1 MRPIRETVSAVG
13 NSQWVPINYLQRAI
27 QIGLAVVPW
36 STATGL
42 TCVVQETLDDISA
55 SNIVTI
61 ARVTTTATVTDTG
74 PLGLGHGLSTGDSVI
89 IKGSGSTNL
98 DSPLAANGNGD
109 LGVTVTV
116 TSATQ
121 YTYTVANSG
130 PTAATA
136 KATQLRVATVTGFT
150 AVSTRTVGNIG
161 FPVTAVRLAVSALT
175 AGAVDLLVLQGL

>member
-1 MRPIRETVSAVG
+1 
-13 NSQWVPINYLQRAI
+13 
-27 QIGLAVVPW
+27 
-36 STATGL
+36 
-42 TCVVQETLDDISA
+42 
-55 SNIVTI
+55 
-61 ARVTTTATVTDTG
+61 
-74 PLGLGHGLSTGDSVI
+74 LSTGDSVI